1 MSEEL
6 QHSADRKQ
14 GPESMTRKPI
24 RCDADH
30 CGRPAM
36 STIELHF
43 FCVDHFISHSYERL
57 QLCRPAPFLS
67 GEDESSTANQR
78 FLQQCVE
85 QATTLLRPMRGLDN
99 LDRARLFDILLWA
112 SELATATPA
121 SVTQQRTLRKSAG

>member
-6 QHSADRKQ
+6 QQAADKKQ

-30 CGRPAM
+30 CGHPAM

-43 FCVDHFISHSYERL
+43 YCVDHFISYSYERL
-57 QLCRPAPFLS
+57 QQCRPAPFFSEEDGSS
-67 GEDESSTANQR
+67 GANAR
-78 FLQQCVE
+78 FLQQCVD
-85 QATTLLRPMRGLDN
+85 QATSLLRPLRGLDN

-112 SELATATPA
+112 SELATTSPA
-121 SVTQQRTLRKSAG
+121 VMRQQKTYSKSAG